1 VRGALRRSSARVKDG
16 FAGSNLVKQ
25 KGELAMKKNDYS
37 LRLIMVFMVALLAA
51 PAGSQEFKPSRQI
64 ETVVHTGPGGGSDI
78 FARAIGEMMQKEKL
92 LSQRM
97 QVVNKPGG
105 GPAVA
110 MSYLSEKKGETH
122 TIGYFT
128 GVWVTNPLTV
138 MEANI
143 TVKDLTPIARLVL
156 EPAVIA
162 VKADSPYKTMKDF
175 IEAAKKSPKQLN
187 QSGGTVMSRDNLT
200 RLLLQKH
207 TGAQWNFIS
216 FPSGGERLAYLLGG
230 HGQMMVIEPQEAGEQ
245 IRAGNLRVIAALTEK
260 RLPSL
265 ASVPT
270 LKEQGIDVPVIPQ
283 ARGVVAPPAA
293 PKEAVAYWE
302 GVFEAFVKTSSWK
315 QYVEQ
320 NQFEDA
326 FLKGPTL
333 YKFIDSL
340 QDQMREVLKEAG
352 AKVVR

>member
-1 VRGALRRSSARVKDG
+1 
-16 FAGSNLVKQ
+16 
-25 KGELAMKKNDYS
+25 MKKNYYP
-37 LRLIMVFMVALLAA
+37 LCLIMLALLAT
-51 PAGSQEFKPSRQI
+51 PAGSQEFKPTKQI

-78 FARAIGEMMQKEKL
+78 FARAIAEMMQKEKL
-92 LSQRM
+92 LPQRM

-110 MSYLSEKKGETH
+110 MAYLAEKKGETH

-138 MEANI
+138 VEANV
-143 TVKDLTPIARLVL
+143 TVKDLTPITRLVL

-175 IEAAKKSPKQLN
+175 IDAAKKNPKQLG
-187 QSGGTVMSRDNLT
+187 QSGGSITSRDNLM

-216 FPSGGERLAYLLGG
+216 FPSGGERLSNLLGG
-230 HGQMMVIEPQEAGEQ
+230 HVQMMVIEPQEAGEQ
-245 IRAGNLRVIAALTEK
+245 IRAGNLRVIASLTEK

-265 ASVPT
+265 ANVPT
-270 LKEQGIDVPVIPQ
+270 LKEQGIDVPIIPQ
-283 ARGVVAPPAA
+283 ARGVLAPPAA
-293 PKEAVAYWE
+293 PREVVAYWE
-302 GVFEAFVKTSSWK
+302 GVFDSFVKTAGWK
-315 QYVEQ
+315 HYVEQ

-326 FLKGPTL
+326 YLKGPAL
-333 YKFIDSL
+333 NKFIDSL

-352 AKVVR
+352 AKIVR

>member
-1 VRGALRRSSARVKDG
+1 MKPRTIHFG
-16 FAGSNLVKQ
+16 FAVLALV
-25 KGELAMKKNDYS
+25 GLS
-37 LRLIMVFMVALLAA
+37 AA
-51 PAGSQEFKPSRQI
+51 QAWSQEFKPSRQI

-78 FARAIGEMMQKEKL
+78 FARAIAEMMQKEKL
-92 LSQRM
+92 LTQRM

-110 MSYLSEKKGETH
+110 MAYLNEKKGETH

-138 MEANI
+138 AEANV
-143 TVKDLTPIARLVL
+143 TVKDLTPITRLVL

-175 IEAAKKSPKQLN
+175 IEAAKQNPKKLG
-187 QSGGTVMSRDNLT
+187 QSGGSVTSRDNLM

-216 FPSGGERLAYLLGG
+216 FPSGGERLSNLLGG
-230 HGQMMVIEPQEAGEQ
+230 HVQMMVIEPQEAGEQ

-302 GVFEAFVKTSSWK
+302 GVFEAFVKTASWK
-315 QYVEQ
+315 QYIEQ

-326 FLKGPTL
+326 YLKGP
-333 YKFIDSL
+333 
-340 QDQMREVLKEAG
+340 A
-352 AKVVR
+352 